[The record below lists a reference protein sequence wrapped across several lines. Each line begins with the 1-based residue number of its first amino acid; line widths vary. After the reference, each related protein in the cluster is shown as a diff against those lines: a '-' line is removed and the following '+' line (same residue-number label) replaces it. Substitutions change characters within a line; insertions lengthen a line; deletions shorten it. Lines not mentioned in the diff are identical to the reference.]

1 MRIEVEQHEGR
12 RLVIRAR
19 GNEIVVDDTNE
30 DGGPGD
36 GFRPTELLLG
46 ALAACMMGTLISFA
60 DGQDIAVQNLRTV
73 VEDETANHPSRL
85 SSIDV
90 RMTLETDATTARI
103 ATLERVAAAC
113 KIHNTL
119 KTTPD
124 IALSFSASEVT
135 R

>member
-1 MRIEVEQHEGR
+1 MRIEVEQQGGR

-19 GNEIVVDDTNE
+19 GNEIVIDDTAE

-60 DGQDIAVQNLRTV
+60 DGQHITVKDLRAI
-73 VEDETANHPSRL
+73 VEDETADRPKRL
-85 SSIDV
+85 DSIDV
-90 RMTLETDATTARI
+90 RMTLETDASPARI

-119 KTTPD
+119 ETSPD
-124 IALSFSASEVT
+124 ITLEFSASDVAG
-135 R
+135 